1 MKCMRQYDIWI
12 DEVHRLPKTFLR
24 DADTWK
30 HECVLTFDEDNAVF
44 TGYKLPN
51 IGATRFRLDGTEST
65 GGARLSLLG
74 NAWDNLVVSR
84 GHDAHGQMSWSAV
97 GPDAPLQLEW
107 ASTYWFF
114 NTLNHSIMRFRA
126 ELNGFPRVCALLGID
141 NIEDV
146 GQVPLRRR
154 VQHWELTR
162 AVQALNTA
170 RWQRRHAPANQTDMA
185 TIRESDAVRELQEY
199 EAKLGRSVADLRR
212 REEGRGGAGA

>member
-12 DEVHRLPKTFLR
+12 DEVHRLPRTFLR

-30 HECVLTFDEDNAVF
+30 HTCVLTFDEDKEVL

-51 IGATRFRLDGTEST
+51 IGDTSFQLDGAEST
-65 GGARLSLLG
+65 GGPRLSLLG
-74 NAWDNLVVSR
+74 NAWDNLIVSGGR
-84 GHDAHGQMSWSAV
+84 DAHGQMSWSAV
-97 GPDAPLQLEW
+97 RPHAPLHLEW
-107 ASTYWFF
+107 ATTYWLF
-114 NTLNHSIMRFRA
+114 NTFNQSIMRLRA

-154 VQHWELTR
+154 VQHWELVR
-162 AVQALNTA
+162 AVLALNTA
-170 RWQRRHAPANQTDMA
+170 RRQRRHAPANQTDMA
-185 TIRESDAVRELQEY
+185 TVRESDAVRELKEY
-199 EAKLGRSVADLRR
+199 EAKLGRSVGDLRR